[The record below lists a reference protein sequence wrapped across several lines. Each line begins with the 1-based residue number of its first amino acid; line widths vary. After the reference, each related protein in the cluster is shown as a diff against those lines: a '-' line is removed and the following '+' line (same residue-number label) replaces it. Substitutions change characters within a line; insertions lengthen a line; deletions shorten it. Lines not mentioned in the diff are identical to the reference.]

1 MDTAVI
7 LAGGKGMRFGADT
20 TDTPKPMAML
30 RGKPII
36 SYIISMLNNLGF
48 RKLYIIVGY
57 KKEMIIDYIGTEKDG
72 MQIEYINND
81 NVNSEKK
88 CGLSDAVLLMK
99 GIISSPFLTI
109 LGDEIYA
116 GTNHRGMI
124 DDFAANSCDASF
136 AVHKTDDP
144 SEIRKNYSVKLD
156 KNGSVI
162 DLKEKPVT
170 PWNNLIGCGTYIF
183 KPSVF
188 DYIEKTPLS
197 TRSGRKEL
205 ADTMKVMISDGRKV
219 SAFDIGGE
227 YLNINYPQDM
237 ETAERIINGNNR

>member
-7 LAGGKGMRFGADT
+7 LAGGKGMRFGADA

-30 RGKPII
+30 HGKPII
-36 SYIISMLNNLGF
+36 SYIIAMLETLGF

-57 KKEMIIDYIGTEKDG
+57 RKEMIIDYIGYGKDG
-72 MQIEYINND
+72 AKIEYINND
-81 NVNSEKK
+81 NIDSAKK
-88 CGLSDAVLLMK
+88 CGLSDAVFLMK
-99 GIISSPFLTI
+99 GIVSSPFLTI
-109 LGDEIYA
+109 LGDEIYS

-124 DDFAANSCDASF
+124 DDFTANSYDASF
-136 AVHKTDDP
+136 AVHKTDES
-144 SEIRKNYSVKLD
+144 SEIRKNYSVKLGKD
-156 KNGSVI
+156 GLVI

-205 ADTMKVMISDGRKV
+205 ADTMKVMITDGRKV